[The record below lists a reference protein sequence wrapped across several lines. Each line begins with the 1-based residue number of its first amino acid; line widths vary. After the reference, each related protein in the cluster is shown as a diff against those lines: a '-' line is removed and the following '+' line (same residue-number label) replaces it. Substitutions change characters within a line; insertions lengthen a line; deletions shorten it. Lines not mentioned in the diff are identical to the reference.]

1 MTNALGQ
8 SQVQE
13 QSLPSSGQS
22 QLQPQDSEST
32 SDGVGGNTLV
42 VVYTDVSAPVVVV
55 ASSLVVVA
63 SRVVF
68 VAPRVVVDGSPTV
81 EEGQTTVPSMIDP
94 FPFLIL
100 KLRTNLQPFSAFNLN
115 LFAFATLFLGEQLI
129 VKSLVLRAVSEWT
142 RLKLHLKLVE
152 PTFTDTLEN
161 IVLAW
166 KYTGLDF
173 VIPVTVITY

>member
-22 QLQPQDSEST
+22 QLQPQSSDSI
-32 SDGVGGNTLV
+32 SDGVGGGTLN
-42 VVYTDVSAPVVVV
+42 VVYTVVSASVVV
-55 ASSLVVVA
+55 ASLVVVVA
-63 SRVVF
+63 SRVVV
-68 VAPRVVVDGSPTV
+68 VASRVVVVDGSPTV
-81 EEGQTTVPSMIDP
+81 EAGQTIVPSMIDP

-115 LFAFATLFLGEQLI
+115 LFAVATLFFGEQLI
-129 VKSLVLRAVSEWT
+129 EESLVLRAVSEWT

-161 IVLAW
+161 IVFAW
-166 KYTGLDF
+166 K
-173 VIPVTVITY
+173 

>member
-22 QLQPQDSEST
+22 QLQPQLTAST
-32 SDGVGGNTLV
+32 SEGAGVGTLV
-42 VVYTDVSAPVVVV
+42 VVCTVVSASVVVVIASRVVVV
-55 ASSLVVVA
+55 ASCVVV
-63 SRVVF
+63 V
-68 VAPRVVVDGSPTV
+68 GSPSV
-81 EEGQTTVPSMIDP
+81 EEGQTAVPSMIDP

-115 LFAFATLFLGEQLI
+115 LFAVATLFLGEQLI
-129 VKSLVLRAVSEWT
+129 EESWVLRAVTEWT
-142 RLKLHLKLVE
+142 RLKLHRKLVE
-152 PTFTDTLEN
+152 PTFTDTLDI

-166 KYTGLDF
+166 K
-173 VIPVTVITY
+173 

>member
-13 QSLPSSGQS
+13 QSLPPSGQS
-22 QLQPQDSEST
+22 QLQPQSSASV
-32 SDGVGGNTLV
+32 SDGVGGGTLV
-42 VVYTDVSAPVVVV
+42 VVYAVVSASVVVV

-100 KLRTNLQPFSAFNLN
+100 
-115 LFAFATLFLGEQLI
+115 
-129 VKSLVLRAVSEWT
+129 RAVSEWT

-152 PTFTDTLEN
+152 PTFTDTLDIN
-161 IVLAW
+161 VLAW
-166 KYTGLDF
+166 K
-173 VIPVTVITY
+173 